1 MLKITVCA
9 TKGGVGK
16 TTLAANL
23 GGIIADQGKRVLL
36 VDADPQPSL
45 TSYYEISA
53 GDHSS
58 GLTNLL
64 TGELPP
70 TPLKTS
76 VDNLDIIVSDDPN
89 GALEAR
95 LLHAPDGRF
104 RMLNRLQAI
113 QGYDIMVIDTRGSAG
128 TLVESAVLAA
138 DICLSPLP
146 PEILSAQEFLRG
158 TAELVKNLGTLSML
172 GVSPGRLAAIFYR
185 CDRTND
191 SKAVMRT
198 VAETLQQTD
207 ITLLSAAIPNR
218 VVYREAASHQLP
230 VHVHEPKRRA
240 GPSAK
245 DDMEALLQGVFE
257 FQALEKNS
265 NNGRYEE

>member
-1 MLKITVCA
+1 MIIAVCA

-23 GGIIADQGKRVLL
+23 GGIIAGRGKRVLL
-36 VDADPQPSL
+36 IDADPQPSL
-45 TSYYEISA
+45 TSYYRLA
-53 GDHSS
+53 LGDHDS

-64 TGELPP
+64 TGELQPAP
-70 TPLKTS
+70 RKTS
-76 VDNLDIIVSDDPN
+76 VDNLDIIVSDDPS
-89 GALEAR
+89 GSLEAR

-104 RMLNRLQAI
+104 RMLNRLQVI
-113 QGYDIMVIDTRGSAG
+113 QGYDITIIDTRGSTG
-128 TLVESAVLAA
+128 TLVESAALAA

-158 TAELVKNLGTLSML
+158 TVNLVKNLSTLSML
-172 GVSPGRLAAIFYR
+172 GVSPGRLLALFYR

-191 SKAVMRT
+191 SKAMMQS
-198 VAETLQQTD
+198 VAESLRQTD
-207 ITLLSAAIPNR
+207 ITLLDSAIPNR

-245 DDMEALLQGVFE
+245 DDMEALLDEV
-257 FQALEKNS
+257 LENQPLEIISKN
-265 NNGRYEE
+265 